1 MDEKYKQILRRA
13 AVIAYFR
20 EGDMSTEDGSFAVTD
35 LDSMINLQS
44 EIQEAFGVESN
55 EYGEILRMIDRL

>member
-13 AVIAYFR
+13 VVIAYFR
-20 EGDMSTEDGSFAVTD
+20 GGDMSTEDGSFAVTD

-44 EIQEAFGVESN
+44 EIQEAFGIESN
-55 EYGEILRMIDRL
+55 EYGEILRMIDKL